1 MKNDKV
7 IDVSNMFSLTFE
19 DSSDSNELE
28 NIKKQRDTLFEMI
41 NSFLEKLKDDPKKDT
56 IKWPN
61 RFADVEKFQ
70 EKLKGIM
77 EE

>member
-61 RFADVEKFQ
+61 RIADVEKFQ